1 MNENS
6 EKSKWVWKRN
16 YNKDQQWNKVKSYF
30 YVPNQNVGKIH
41 LHYTKSNNSL
51 REMNTSLKNIA
62 ISFLDLFVDLV
73 IE

>member
-30 YVPNQNVGKIH
+30 YVPNQNVGIIH

-62 ISFLDLFVDLV
+62 ISFLDLFVGLV
-73 IE
+73 NE